1 MSKLLHGIPLT
12 GIVLSLFLVAEIAHA
27 SIGKA
32 VAVIQQAVVFRDT
45 RDSVLDVGKPVFA
58 GDLLK
63 SGPIGLAQLVF
74 TDDTRLVVGPNS
86 SLRID
91 TYLLRN
97 QDRVKDLSIS
107 ALRGSFRF
115 LSGNSPSKAYT
126 IATTNATIG
135 VRGTAFDISSR
146 ADASGVLTYAGKVT
160 ICDLKK
166 QCATARPGDLYDVGT
181 NGELR
186 LIDDPA
192 EKLAYIKAYFPF
204 AFDQSALL
212 SMFWVN
218 LSVWHANLEEEFGR
232 PSAGSPG

>member
-1 MSKLLHGIPLT
+1 MSKLLHGILPLA
-12 GIVLSLFLVAEIAHA
+12 GIALGLFVAAEVAQA

-32 VAVIQQAVVFRDT
+32 VAVIQQATAEGDT
-45 RDSVLDVGKPVFA
+45 GNRVLDVGAPVFI
-58 GDLLK
+58 GDLLQ
-63 SGPIGLAQLVF
+63 SGPIGLAQLIF

-86 SLRID
+86 SLRVD

-115 LSGNSPSKAYT
+115 LSGKSPSKAYT

-146 ADASGVLTYAGKVT
+146 SDATGVLTYAGNVT

-166 QCATARPGDLYDVGT
+166 KCGTSRPGDLYDVGPQ
-181 NGELR
+181 GDLR
-186 LIDDPA
+186 KIDDPT
-192 EKLAYIKAYFPF
+192 EKLAYIQTHFP
-204 AFDQSALL
+204 
-212 SMFWVN
+212 VC
-218 LSVWHANLEEEFGR
+218 V
-232 PSAGSPG
+232 